1 VTTPTATASVV
12 EQLAVL
18 LPDYLARQ
26 RFFAGDEP
34 PESVEIVDHEQF
46 DGVLWLLARV
56 PGDAAAYQVP
66 VGFQPLDQMEEWL
79 KGKGRSLIGDLDDG
93 DRPLLAYDATID
105 PSLVPTLL
113 AQALD
118 PLPEDTSVR
127 PLAVEQSN
135 TSLIVGEQLVLK
147 LYRRVYDGPN
157 PDAELVGALDTAG
170 FDAVPH
176 QLGAWRRG
184 GRDLAVARTF
194 LRGSADGWSLAVTS
208 LRDLY
213 QARVAPEDAGG
224 DFGPAASALG
234 SLVARL
240 HVALAEAFGTAPGD
254 ASAWAAEL
262 ESGLVDLT
270 DAATLTE
277 LDGAGA
283 AAVAALARYE
293 HLAGVGD
300 PGPAIRIHGDL
311 HLGQLLFNDDGW
323 YVLDFEGEPRLPLD
337 RRSLPSSPL
346 RDVAGML
353 RSFHYA
359 AEVVLVER
367 HEPHPDPELGALA
380 LAWEDRAANA
390 FLAAYLNEPG
400 IDALLPA
407 DDAALHTVL
416 GAFELG
422 KAVYEVGYERDHR
435 PDWLTIPW
443 RAVQRLTS

>member
-1 VTTPTATASVV
+1 MTASVE

-26 RFFAGDEP
+26 RFFTGDEP
-34 PESVEIVDHEQF
+34 PESVEIVDREQV
-46 DGVLWLLARV
+46 GEVLWLLVRV
-56 PGDAAAYQVP
+56 PGDDAAYQVP

-79 KGKGRSLIGDLDDG
+79 KGKGRSIIGDLDDE
-93 DRPLLAYDATID
+93 DQPLLAYDATID
-105 PSLVPTLL
+105 PSLVP
-113 AQALD
+113 ALVAEVVD
-118 PLPEDTSVR
+118 PMPEDTSVR

-135 TSLIVGEQLVLK
+135 TSLIVGEELVVK

-157 PDAELVGALDTAG
+157 PDAELVGALDDAG

-176 QLGAWRRG
+176 QVGTWRRH
-184 GRDLAVARTF
+184 GRDLAVARSF

-213 QARVAPEDAGG
+213 EARVAPEDAGG
-224 DFGPAASALG
+224 DFGPSASAVG
-234 SLVARL
+234 ALVARL
-240 HVALAEAFGTAPGD
+240 HLALAEAFGVGD
-254 ASAWAAEL
+254 GDPTAWAGEL
-262 ESGLVDLT
+262 VEGLVDLDGLDDGP
-270 DAATLTE
+270 DA
-277 LDGAGA
+277 AGA
-283 AAVAALARYE
+283 ARARYE
-293 HLAGVGD
+293 RLGAVTD

-311 HLGQLLFNDDGW
+311 HLGQLLRNDDGW
-323 YVLDFEGEPRLPLD
+323 YVLDFEGEPRVPMA
-337 RRSLPSSPL
+337 RRTRPSSAL

-359 AEVVLVER
+359 AEGVLAER
-367 HEPHPDPELGALA
+367 HEPPDPELGALA
-380 LAWEDRAANA
+380 LAWEDRCANA

-422 KAVYEVGYERDHR
+422 KAVYEVGYERAHR
-435 PDWLTIPW
+435 PDWLPIPVG
-443 RAVQRLTS
+443 AVARMLS

>member
-1 VTTPTATASVV
+1 MSGDGGSGSVE

-26 RFFAGDEP
+26 RFFTGDEP
-34 PESVEIVDHEQF
+34 PESVEIVDRQQLG
-46 DGVLWLLARV
+46 DVLWLLVRV
-56 PGDAAAYQVP
+56 PGDDAAYQVP
-66 VGFQPLDQMEEWL
+66 VGFQPLEQMEEWL
-79 KGKGRSLIGDLDDG
+79 KGKGRSIIGDLDDG

-105 PSLVPTLL
+105 PSLVPALV
-113 AQALD
+113 AQVVD
-118 PLPEDTSVR
+118 PPPEDTSVR

-135 TSLIVGEQLVLK
+135 TSLIVGEELVVK

-157 PDAELVGALDTAG
+157 PDAELVGALDEAG

-176 QLGAWRRG
+176 QVGAWRRD

-224 DFGPAASALG
+224 DFGPSAAAIG

-240 HVALAEAFGTAPGD
+240 HLALAESFGTGPGD
-254 ASAWAAEL
+254 AAAWAAEL
-262 ESGLVDLT
+262 ELGLVDL
-270 DAATLTE
+270 DG
-277 LDGAGA
+277 LDEVGDVGDVGGAVEA
-283 AAVAALARYE
+283 SRARYRRITS
-293 HLAGVGD
+293 LDD
-300 PGPAIRIHGDL
+300 PGPGLRVHGDL

-323 YVLDFEGEPRLPLD
+323 FVLDFEGEPRVPLD
-337 RRSLPSSPL
+337 RRVQPSSPL

-359 AEVVLVER
+359 AEVVLAER
-367 HEPHPDPELGALA
+367 HEPPDPELGALA
-380 LAWEDRAANA
+380 LAWEDRSANS

-422 KAVYEVGYERDHR
+422 KAVYEVGYERAHR
-435 PDWLTIPW
+435 PDWLPIPL
-443 RAVQRLTS
+443 RAVERLTS